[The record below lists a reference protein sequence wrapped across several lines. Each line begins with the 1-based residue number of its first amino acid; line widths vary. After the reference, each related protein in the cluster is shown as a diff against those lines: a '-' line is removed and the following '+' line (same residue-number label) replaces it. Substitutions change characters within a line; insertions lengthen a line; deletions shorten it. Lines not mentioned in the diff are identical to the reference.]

1 MINASE
7 ELRREHEL
15 IKTALNLLEKIASGI
30 VQKVNPDVKDLTELI
45 NFVIVFA
52 DKCHHGK
59 EEDLYFPSLEEA
71 GIPNHGGPIGVM
83 LAEHDQGRKYIREMK
98 ENVSGQN
105 SDLQVFADAAFAY
118 VALMRNHI
126 EKENN
131 ILFMMGDRAMPES
144 VQNELLM
151 SFKEHE
157 GKVMDS
163 EKYEEF
169 YALIERL
176 SQKYLH

>member
-7 ELRREHEL
+7 ELRCEHEL
-15 IKTALNLLEKIASGI
+15 IKTALNLLEDIASGI
-30 VQKVNPDVKDLTELI
+30 VQKVNPDVSDLTELI

-83 LAEHDQGRKYIREMK
+83 LSEHDQGRKYIREMK
-98 ENVSGQN
+98 ENISGQN

-131 ILFMMGDRAMPES
+131 ILQDLTYVA
-144 VQNELLM
+144 VLNDLLIR
-151 SFKEHE
+151 FKEHE
-157 GKVMDS
+157 NKVMNS
-163 EKYEEF
+163 EKHEEF

>member
-30 VQKVNPDVKDLTELI
+30 VQKVNPDVSDLTELI

-83 LAEHDQGRKYIREMK
+83 LSEHDQGRKYIREMK
-98 ENVSGQN
+98 ENISGQN

-131 ILFMMGDRAMPES
+131 ILQDLTYVA
-144 VQNELLM
+144 VLKDLLIR
-151 SFKEHE
+151 FKEHE
-157 GKVMDS
+157 NKVMNS
-163 EKYEEF
+163 EKHEEF